1 MIIEDKNKIKSV
13 TSKYPEITAEDAEQY
28 VIGLYNEINIKR
40 DELVNLRMH
49 ANTLEEE
56 VKELEAKFYKIKDL
70 FNIEYCTKE
79 VSEIN
84 NNMHLGIVTSDVGGR
99 LH

>member
-40 DELVNLRMH
+40 DELINLRMH

-56 VKELEAKFYKIKDL
+56 VKELEARFYKIKDL

>member
-49 ANTLEEE
+49 ANTLEKE
-56 VKELEAKFYKIKDL
+56 VKELEAIFYKIKDL
-70 FNIEYCTKE
+70 FNIEYCIKE

>member
-13 TSKYPEITAEDAEQY
+13 NSKYPEITAEDAEQY

-40 DELVNLRMH
+40 DELINLRMH

>member
-13 TSKYPEITAEDAEQY
+13 ASKYPEITVEDAEQY

-40 DELVNLRMH
+40 DELINLRMH

-84 NNMHLGIVTSDVGGR
+84 NNMHLGIVTSDADGR

>member
-1 MIIEDKNKIKSV
+1 MIIKDKNKIKSV
-13 TSKYPEITAEDAEQY
+13 TSKCPEITAEDAEQY

-56 VKELEAKFYKIKDL
+56 IKELEARFYKIKDL

>member
-1 MIIEDKNKIKSV
+1 
-13 TSKYPEITAEDAEQY
+13 
-28 VIGLYNEINIKR
+28 
-40 DELVNLRMH
+40 MH

-56 VKELEAKFYKIKDL
+56 VKELEARFYKIKDL
-70 FNIEYCTKE
+70 FNIEYCTKK

>member
-56 VKELEAKFYKIKDL
+56 VKELEARFYKIKDL

>member
-1 MIIEDKNKIKSV
+1 MVIKDKNKIKSV

-40 DELVNLRMH
+40 DELINLRMH
-49 ANTLEEE
+49 VNTLEEE

-84 NNMHLGIVTSDVGGR
+84 NNMHLGIVTSDADGR

>member
-13 TSKYPEITAEDAEQY
+13 ISKYPEITAEDAEQY
-28 VIGLYNEINIKR
+28 VIELYNEINIKK
-40 DELVNLRMH
+40 DELINLRMH

-56 VKELEAKFYKIKDL
+56 VKELEARFWKIKDL

>member
-13 TSKYPEITAEDAEQY
+13 TSKCPEITAEDAEQY
-28 VIGLYNEINIKR
+28 VIRLYNEINIKR
-40 DELVNLRMH
+40 DELINLRMH

-56 VKELEAKFYKIKDL
+56 VKELEARFYKIKDL

>member
-28 VIGLYNEINIKR
+28 VIGLYNEINIKK
-40 DELVNLRMH
+40 DELINLRMH

>member
-40 DELVNLRMH
+40 DKLINLRMH

-56 VKELEAKFYKIKDL
+56 VKELEARFYKIKDL

>member
-13 TSKYPEITAEDAEQY
+13 TSKCPEITAEDAEQY

-56 VKELEAKFYKIKDL
+56 IKELEARFYKIKDL

-79 VSEIN
+79 ISEIN
-84 NNMHLGIVTSDVGGR
+84 NNTHLGIVTSDVGGR

>member
-1 MIIEDKNKIKSV
+1 M
-13 TSKYPEITAEDAEQY
+13 Y
-28 VIGLYNEINIKR
+28 
-40 DELVNLRMH
+40 

-56 VKELEAKFYKIKDL
+56 VKELEARFYKIKDL

>member
-13 TSKYPEITAEDAEQY
+13 PSKCPEITAEDAEQY

-40 DELVNLRMH
+40 DQLVNLRMH

-56 VKELEAKFYKIKDL
+56 VKELEARFYKIKDL
-70 FNIEYCTKE
+70 CNIEYCTKE

>member
-13 TSKYPEITAEDAEQY
+13 TSKYPEITAGDAEQY

-40 DELVNLRMH
+40 DELINLRMH

>member
-40 DELVNLRMH
+40 DELISLRMH

-56 VKELEAKFYKIKDL
+56 VKELEARFYKIKDL

>member
-1 MIIEDKNKIKSV
+1 MIIEDKDKIKSV

-40 DELVNLRMH
+40 DELINLRMH

-56 VKELEAKFYKIKDL
+56 VKKLEAKFYKIKDL

>member
-40 DELVNLRMH
+40 DELINLRMH

>member
-13 TSKYPEITAEDAEQY
+13 TSKCPEITAEDAEQY
-28 VIGLYNEINIKR
+28 VIELYNEINIKR

-49 ANTLEEE
+49 ANTLKEEI
-56 VKELEAKFYKIKDL
+56 KELEARFYKIKDL

>member
-13 TSKYPEITAEDAEQY
+13 ASKYPEITAEDAEQY

-40 DELVNLRMH
+40 DELINLRMH
-49 ANTLEEE
+49 ANILEEE
-56 VKELEAKFYKIKDL
+56 VKELEARFYKIKDL

>member
-1 MIIEDKNKIKSV
+1 MIIEDKDKIKSV

-40 DELVNLRMH
+40 DELINLRMR

-56 VKELEAKFYKIKDL
+56 VKELEARFYKIKDL